1 MGYVDS
7 DMTTNT
13 TIKSFMEMDE
23 LAFVEK
29 AVMLRCLT
37 KYSDNEAELLQCL
50 SQASLY
56 MHLIV

>member
-29 AVMLRCLT
+29 AVMQHCQTTYR
-37 KYSDNEAELLQCL
+37 DNEAELLPRL
-50 SQASLY
+50 SQALLY